1 MRRCFIFSVS
11 MLVFLEILTI
21 CYAKDVVKLAPSF
34 SQADKRYDYPETI
47 LRKALDATLESDGQ
61 YIVAYAPTSMVRNR
75 ALTEIITGEQLNVH
89 IAATR
94 NEWEERAIPIRIPI
108 LKGLLGYRLFLVH
121 RKDLPKFSGL
131 KDIEDLKKLRAGVGA
146 QWTTTMVLREA
157 GFEVITGTN
166 YEGLFRMLDL
176 NRFDY
181 FPRGVNEIFA
191 EFESRKSL
199 YPDLQIEPTKAMYFP
214 TPSYFFVSP
223 KYPELAERIRKG
235 LQLLIL
241 SGVFDKLFEEA
252 YGDAIS
258 KANLN
263 KRHIFTFEN
272 PLLPAQTPLDQP
284 ELWFSP

>member
-1 MRRCFIFSVS
+1 

-34 SQADKRYDYPETI
+34 SQADKRYDYPETV

-61 YIVAYAPTSMVRNR
+61 YIVTYAPTSMVRNR

-94 NEWEERAIPIRIPI
+94 NQWEERTIPIRVPI

-121 RKDLPKFSGL
+121 KKDLPKFNEL
-131 KDIEDLKKLRAGVGA
+131 KDIGELKKLRAGAGA

-157 GFEVITGTN
+157 GFDVVTGTD
-166 YEGLFRMLDL
+166 YEGLFGMLNS

-191 EFESRKSL
+191 EFESRKSQ
-199 YPDLQIEPTKAMYFP
+199 YPNLHIEPTKAMYFP

-223 KYPELAERIRKG
+223 KYPKLADRIRRG
-235 LQLLIL
+235 LQLIVL

-252 YGDAIS
+252 YGDAIAQ
-258 KANLN
+258 ANLN
-263 KRHIFTFEN
+263 GRLIFAFEN